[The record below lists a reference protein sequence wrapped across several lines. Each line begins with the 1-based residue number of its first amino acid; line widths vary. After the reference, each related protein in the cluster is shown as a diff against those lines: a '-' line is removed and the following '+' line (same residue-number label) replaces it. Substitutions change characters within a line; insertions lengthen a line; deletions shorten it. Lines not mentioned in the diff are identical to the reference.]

1 MTSRQNCTGLDG
13 RAVCS
18 DSCDTIRDFIRYL
31 TVPVFG
37 WGPDYSITVFN
48 PAMSQLTGYAQEEAI
63 GQSISLVFPDA
74 DPAETAMRICQT
86 PGQSGGVISVPLVQR
101 SGDRRV
107 ILWTVIPLSGSSDL
121 SCTLAQGR
129 DITEQEWAKKYME
142 RYISE
147 LLVKNAELETSHRE
161 LEEINQTLDEKIQVR
176 SREIEDLL
184 RQKENFITQIGH
196 DLKTPLTPLI
206 AILPVLRKK
215 EEDPRRQEFLDMAI
229 RNAGLAHDILNSILK
244 MARLNRTYVPGVS
257 TNLDVYQMIE
267 EIVINLETAIRKRK
281 VSVQNLVPA
290 DLVIKMNP
298 LDFDTVFKNLIDNA
312 VKYSLPGGVI
322 TVDGARLDDRVR
334 IRCKDT
340 GIGILP
346 DEQRHIFEMFYKAD
360 QSRHDR
366 DSYGLGLSITR
377 QIVER
382 YGGTISVVS
391 EGENK
396 GTCFTVTLPM
406 CRPRLSPDSH
416 SITRSFSPVE

>member
-1 MTSRQNCTGLDG
+1 MTSPQNRTGWDG
-13 RAVCS
+13 HTVCS
-18 DSCDTIRDFIRYL
+18 DSCETIRDFIRYL
-31 TVPVFG
+31 TVPVLG
-37 WGPDYSITVFN
+37 WDPDYSITVFN

-86 PGQSGGVISVPLVQR
+86 SGRSGHLISVPLVQR

-107 ILWTVIPLSGSSDL
+107 ILWTVIPLSGTSGL

-129 DITEQEWAKKYME
+129 DITEQEWAKEYMY

-147 LLVKNAELETSHRE
+147 LLEKNAELAASHRE
-161 LEEINQTLDEKIQVR
+161 LEEINQTLDEKVQVR
-176 SREIEDLL
+176 SREIEELL
-184 RQKENFITQIGH
+184 RQKEDFITQIGH

-229 RNAGLAHDILNSILK
+229 RNAGLAHDILNSILN
-244 MARLNRTYVPGVS
+244 MARLNRTYVPGVG
-257 TNLDVYQMIE
+257 TTLEVFQMIE
-267 EIVINLETAIRKRK
+267 EIVVNLESSIRKRR
-281 VSVQNLVPA
+281 VSIQNLVPA
-290 DLVIKMNP
+290 DLSVYMNP
-298 LDFDTVFKNLIDNA
+298 LDFDTVFTNLIDNA
-312 VKYSLPGGVI
+312 VKFSRPGGII
-322 TVDGARLDDRVR
+322 TVDGTRQDDRVL
-334 IRCKDT
+334 IRCIDT

-346 DEQRHIFEMFYKAD
+346 REQRHIFEMFYKAD
-360 QSRHDR
+360 PSRHDR
-366 DSYGLGLSITR
+366 ESYGLGLSITR

-382 YGGTISVVS
+382 YGGTIAVVS

-396 GTCFTVTLPM
+396 GACFTVTLPTHK
-406 CRPRLSPDSH
+406 PWVSPDSP